1 MFTVCQHKMR
11 FIPFRCLQRV
21 NTGVIFD
28 AQMKFGLNNRLAE
41 CRAAK
46 GINKSQLAYRLKKSR
61 AYVTRLERGDIK
73 PSIEV
78 ALNLARYF
86 GKSVEFIFQLAEE
99 TSVTISRPC
108 PAAGGNHEQCRK
120 PKEQGIKCN

>member
-1 MFTVCQHKMR
+1 MN
-11 FIPFRCLQRV
+11 CL
-21 NTGVIFD
+21 
-28 AQMKFGLNNRLAE
+28 LSNRLAE

-78 ALNLARYF
+78 ALGLARYF
-86 GKSVEFIFQLAEE
+86 GKTVEFIFQLVEGDANQTNFPSVPGSRQEHQTMPE
-99 TSVTISRPC
+99 TTKTKI
-108 PAAGGNHEQCRK
+108 QC
-120 PKEQGIKCN
+120 N